1 MRNKNIKF
9 TKDIY
14 MAQEKINKDMTF
26 GELLR
31 QFPKAGPILTGYG
44 MHCIGCHIAVTET
57 IEQGARAHGMD
68 DGMITKMLQD
78 LNLKAAN

>member
-1 MRNKNIKF
+1 MS
-9 TKDIY
+9 
-14 MAQEKINKDMTF
+14 QGKISKDMTF

-31 QFPKAGPILTGYG
+31 LVPAAGQILMGYG

-68 DGMITKMLQD
+68 DQTIEKMINE
-78 LNLKAAN
+78 LNLSAVS

>member
-1 MRNKNIKF
+1 
-9 TKDIY
+9 

-26 GELLR
+26 GDLLR
-31 QFPKAGPILTGYG
+31 QFPNAAPILTGYG

-68 DGMITKMLQD
+68 DGMLSKMLQD
-78 LNLKAAN
+78 LNLKATS

>member
-1 MRNKNIKF
+1 
-9 TKDIY
+9 

-31 QFPKAGPILTGYG
+31 QFPKAAPILTGYG

-57 IEQGARAHGMD
+57 LEQGARAHGMD
-68 DGMITKMLQD
+68 DGMIQNMLKD
-78 LNLKAAN
+78 LNQKAVN

>member
-1 MRNKNIKF
+1 
-9 TKDIY
+9 

-26 GELLR
+26 GDLLC
-31 QFPKAGPILTGYG
+31 QFPKAGPILMGYG

-68 DGMITKMLQD
+68 DAMIQKMMQD

>member
-1 MRNKNIKF
+1 
-9 TKDIY
+9 
-14 MAQEKINKDMTF
+14 MAQEKIDKDMTF
-26 GELLR
+26 GDLLR